1 MNKIT
6 GTLIWYY
13 YICKREVWLM
23 SHEITPFQDNAFL
36 EIGRILSNE
45 TYEREKIKEIKV
57 DNIKV
62 DMIRMKNGKIIVAE
76 VKKSS
81 RFEKAAK
88 MQLLFYLYKM
98 KKIGFNVEGELLFP
112 KEKKRVPLILTK
124 ENEIEI
130 KKAIEEINLIIKNI
144 KSPKLVKNRF
154 CKKCAYFEFCWS

>member
-1 MNKIT
+1 
-6 GTLIWYY
+6 
-13 YICKREVWLM
+13 M

-36 EIGRILSNE
+36 EIGRILSDK
-45 TYEREKIKEIKV
+45 TYEREKKKEIKV

-62 DMIRMKNGKIIVAE
+62 DMIRKKNGKIVVAE
-76 VKKSS
+76 IKKSS
-81 RFEKAAK
+81 RFKKAAK

-98 KKIGFNVEGELLFP
+98 KKIGLNVEGELLFP

-130 KKAIEEINLIIKNI
+130 KKAIEEINLIKKDIK
-144 KSPKLVKNRF
+144 PPELVKNRF